1 MEPLKLAAFDA
12 DDLSVVSAHLQ
23 DAVIRVGDVTYL
35 PEQRR
40 FVLVG
45 RRFDWEAGE
54 REPRRRLTG
63 CHFDRVLAVKTRG
76 IDRSRPDDVLNL
88 LAITFEAGEAP
99 SGAATL
105 HFAGDACI
113 RLEVE
118 CIESLMKDLGPIWA
132 AEKRPAHDLER
143 A

>member
-12 DDLSVVSAHLQ
+12 DDLAIVSAHLQ

-40 FVLVG
+40 FALVG
-45 RRFDWEAGE
+45 RRFDWEARDG
-54 REPRRRLTG
+54 EPRRRLTG
-63 CHFDRVLAVKTRG
+63 CHFERVLSVKTRG
-76 IDRSRPDDVLNL
+76 IDRSHQDEVLNL
-88 LAITFEAGEAP
+88 LAITFEAGEPP
-99 SGAATL
+99 SGAAIL
-105 HFAGDACI
+105 HFAGGACI

-118 CIESLMKDLGPIWA
+118 CIEALMKDLGPIWA
-132 AEKRPAHDLER
+132 AEQRPVHDVER

>member
-12 DDLSVVSAHLQ
+12 DDLAILSAHLQ
-23 DAVIRVGDVTYL
+23 DAVVRVGDTTYL

-45 RRFDWEAGE
+45 RRFDWQARE

-63 CHFDRVLAVKTRG
+63 CHFERVLSVKTRG
-76 IDRSRPDDVLNL
+76 IDRSRPDEVLNL
-88 LAITFEAGEAP
+88 LAITFEPGESP
-99 SGAATL
+99 SGAAIL
-105 HFAGDACI
+105 HFAGGGCV
-113 RLEVE
+113 RLELECVE
-118 CIESLMKDLGPIWA
+118 ALMKDLGPIWA
-132 AEKRPAHDLER
+132 AETRPAHDVER